1 MSLKYITP
9 VVAIAAGRVAA
20 QSSCSAATTTIQN
33 AGDASAL
40 AACTT
45 FSGSIAIATGTTD
58 NIQLN
63 GLRVID
69 GDLIASNVSQ
79 LTSLSA
85 DSLTRIT
92 GSFNLEQDEILST
105 LNFPQ
110 LSQVGEIQWEGLPG
124 LQGLSFTNEI
134 KKAESVS
141 IINTY
146 LSSLEGINLETAAT
160 IDIQNNNYLDDIT
173 MQLGNV
179 SDNFNVYANGRNVS
193 VVLPN
198 LIWANRINIA
208 NASSVSIPSLASVN
222 GSLGLY
228 SNFFESIQAPNLTDV
243 GGTLSIVSCEKAT
256 NISFPQL
263 TTVTGGLSVQNN
275 TELADVSGFP
285 VLTTVGGAVDMY
297 GDAIDSASLPA
308 INDVRGA
315 FTLVSMQNLDDACS
329 AFEKLKDDSTIKGT
343 FTCRGEDSD
352 PESGDK
358 PEGTTK
364 GNGGSGSSGNSTKD
378 SAATSIQITGATSF
392 LGVVAVLFGLL

>member
-364 GNGGSGSSGNSTKD
+364 GSGGSSSSGNSTKD